1 MGTDEGSFVPSAT
14 YHLTGDGDD
23 LDRFDPDTAARQLP
37 QPERRVTRVLNGV
50 IGDAWAKIEER
61 HPDVVVSLSGAQQK
75 GRELETAAVATA
87 VARPA
92 SNVTA
97 ARWGGDGPAPVLVVG
112 TAAGQ
117 VLLYEPVATTGYV
130 QDAESRATLVPFEA
144 LDAEDAENE
153 KEEEDEEA
161 EPAGPAAIGAV
172 SAVSQRE
179 PNASCRVVVAAAD
192 DARVAVVE
200 VYPSDCEEGP
210 RLQLLTTIEAQ
221 STASA
226 VVLSRDGRWLAVASA
241 ENITLHRLP
250 ESMQQEE
257 PAALGQISEEAAQ
270 EEFDASVAEIAK
282 VAFVLPASG
291 AVPTLHWVFATP
303 MEATSLLVVKPDSHV
318 VSKYGLRADAEDGGA
333 PPLYAAWQ
341 MAANVSASCL
351 LQDSDGT
358 TSILALGL
366 ASGTVLLWDLQI
378 DMCREVLKRHEKA
391 VSALAVHRHK
401 YLIAGAADGRVHIYD
416 LAAGPS
422 LSPQL
427 IAVRSDLTA
436 PVQDLACLR
445 DAALAV
451 ARDGKGILALYD
463 LARSALL
470 GRLALGSGD
479 RDDRAP
485 AAAASTGADAVVAS
499 SETNDAVHVWA
510 AHGIVLQLCP
520 GVNAAAGPESDPL
533 TILRLFAR
541 PDEPLPP
548 PLTQNTVATR
558 TSLPSRPG
566 TGSRLGTASTK
577 RSVTASTRKGS
588 PTASRRASR
597 SSRRPSREGDLF
609 GELTQQNVEIAE
621 REEPGLRG
629 SAFVDPLD
637 LAADAI
643 ADAAEGRVRRE
654 AALMHSLAAMAKAHA
669 AAE

>member
-1 MGTDEGSFVPSAT
+1 M
-14 YHLTGDGDD
+14 YK
-23 LDRFDPDTAARQLP
+23 RQ
-37 QPERRVTRVLNGV
+37 
-50 IGDAWAKIEER
+50 
-61 HPDVVVSLSGAQQK
+61 
-75 GRELETAAVATA
+75 
-87 VARPA
+87 
-92 SNVTA
+92 
-97 ARWGGDGPAPVLVVG
+97 
-112 TAAGQ
+112 
-117 VLLYEPVATTGYV
+117 
-130 QDAESRATLVPFEA
+130 
-144 LDAEDAENE
+144 
-153 KEEEDEEA
+153 
-161 EPAGPAAIGAV
+161 
-172 SAVSQRE
+172 
-179 PNASCRVVVAAAD
+179 
-192 DARVAVVE
+192 
-200 VYPSDCEEGP
+200 
-210 RLQLLTTIEAQ
+210 
-221 STASA
+221 
-226 VVLSRDGRWLAVASA
+226 
-241 ENITLHRLP
+241 
-250 ESMQQEE
+250 
-257 PAALGQISEEAAQ
+257 
-270 EEFDASVAEIAK
+270 
-282 VAFVLPASG
+282 
-291 AVPTLHWVFATP
+291 
-303 MEATSLLVVKPDSHV
+303 
-318 VSKYGLRADAEDGGA
+318 
-333 PPLYAAWQ
+333 
-341 MAANVSASCL
+341 
-351 LQDSDGT
+351 
-358 TSILALGL
+358 
-366 ASGTVLLWDLQI
+366 
-378 DMCREVLKRHEKA
+378 
-391 VSALAVHRHK
+391 
-401 YLIAGAADGRVHIYD
+401 
-416 LAAGPS
+416 
-422 LSPQL
+422 
-427 IAVRSDLTA
+427 DLTA
-436 PVQDLACLR
+436 PIQDLACLR

-485 AAAASTGADAVVAS
+485 ATATSTGADAVVAS

-588 PTASRRASR
+588 PTSRKGSR

>member
-1 MGTDEGSFVPSAT
+1 M
-14 YHLTGDGDD
+14 
-23 LDRFDPDTAARQLP
+23 
-37 QPERRVTRVLNGV
+37 
-50 IGDAWAKIEER
+50 
-61 HPDVVVSLSGAQQK
+61 
-75 GRELETAAVATA
+75 
-87 VARPA
+87 
-92 SNVTA
+92 
-97 ARWGGDGPAPVLVVG
+97 
-112 TAAGQ
+112 
-117 VLLYEPVATTGYV
+117 
-130 QDAESRATLVPFEA
+130 
-144 LDAEDAENE
+144 
-153 KEEEDEEA
+153 
-161 EPAGPAAIGAV
+161 
-172 SAVSQRE
+172 
-179 PNASCRVVVAAAD
+179 
-192 DARVAVVE
+192 
-200 VYPSDCEEGP
+200 
-210 RLQLLTTIEAQ
+210 
-221 STASA
+221 
-226 VVLSRDGRWLAVASA
+226 
-241 ENITLHRLP
+241 
-250 ESMQQEE
+250 
-257 PAALGQISEEAAQ
+257 
-270 EEFDASVAEIAK
+270 
-282 VAFVLPASG
+282 
-291 AVPTLHWVFATP
+291 
-303 MEATSLLVVKPDSHV
+303 
-318 VSKYGLRADAEDGGA
+318 
-333 PPLYAAWQ
+333 
-341 MAANVSASCL
+341 
-351 LQDSDGT
+351 
-358 TSILALGL
+358 
-366 ASGTVLLWDLQI
+366 LLWDLQI

-401 YLIAGAADGRVHIYD
+401 YLIAGGADGRVHIYD

-427 IAVRSDLTA
+427 ITVRSDLTA

-577 RSVTASTRKGS
+577 RSVTASTRRGS

>member
-1 MGTDEGSFVPSAT
+1 MGELKSPP
-14 YHLTGDGDD
+14 
-23 LDRFDPDTAARQLP
+23 RDP
-37 QPERRVTRVLNGV
+37 
-50 IGDAWAKIEER
+50 
-61 HPDVVVSLSGAQQK
+61 
-75 GRELETAAVATA
+75 
-87 VARPA
+87 
-92 SNVTA
+92 
-97 ARWGGDGPAPVLVVG
+97 
-112 TAAGQ
+112 AG
-117 VLLYEPVATTGYV
+117 
-130 QDAESRATLVPFEA
+130 
-144 LDAEDAENE
+144 
-153 KEEEDEEA
+153 EEEAET
-161 EPAGPAAIGAV
+161 EPAGPAAIGAA

-179 PNASCRVVVAAAD
+179 PNAPCRVVVAAAD

-221 STASA
+221 GVASA
-226 VVLSRDGRWLAVASA
+226 VVLSRDGRWPAVASA

-250 ESMQQEE
+250 EARMEEE

-282 VAFVLPASG
+282 VAFVLPSSG
-291 AVPTLHWVFATP
+291 TVPTLHWVFATP

-318 VSKYGLRADAEDGGA
+318 VMKYGLRADAEDGGA

-358 TSILALGL
+358 NSILALGL

-451 ARDGKGILALYD
+451 ARDGEGTLALYD

-499 SETNDAVHVWA
+499 EENAVHVWA

-520 GVNAAAGPESDPL
+520 DVNAAAGPESDPL

-558 TSLPSRPG
+558 TSLPSPPG
-566 TGSRLGTASTK
+566 TGSRPGTASTK
-577 RSVTASTRKGS
+577 RAVTASTRKGS